1 MSERVLSDQPE
12 ELSFS
17 RAFFGY
23 DPLEVQS
30 RIAELNRRLE
40 QQGVDRD
47 HQPEEGGAANDYD
60 LAVAI
65 DTAVSH
71 VAEVLEAARAAAQKI
86 RDQAGH
92 DAEDSLAAAVE
103 QARKLMAAAGSEAY
117 ALRKAAWE
125 ASTELLSSADAE
137 YAKKRSAAER
147 KSLEII
153 NNAERNAHRKLA
165 VARRDSENALQA
177 AASEA
182 DQVLEAA
189 RIKGQEIIRTAENRA
204 EMTEEQS
211 QVLERRRRELAEEI
225 EELES
230 RLEGPPVGSVQA
242 APPPA
247 SVRVIHPDEARAPEE
262 NHPDFRVEAAPPPA
276 PAPSPASSAAGPRSI
291 GWADGTETV
300 RLLGASASRAGVEAA
315 APDPADEAARLNDSG
330 ARSVAAPETRTDPSE
345 RAAGNGPPAGRR
357 PGTPEA
363 AGTTRSAPA
372 PSSRPTPR
380 SKPTAVRPA
389 VASAPARAAVR
400 TGSRKPDELGDLFLA
415 LRTKKAS
422 GSSASA
428 SPPGPPDPMPP
439 DPMLSAAERYDRLL
453 LPVVNRALRAVK
465 RQLTDIQGEQIEAL
479 KAGADSPQP
488 PPSGLA
494 SSLLHLISVMEREA
508 AELGFTS
515 AAEMTGAGLEAACGE
530 VPAEGRESF
539 PAALFED
546 AAMGVR
552 AARNAGLSE
561 KELAAAAARVYR
573 TWRIDEAERRL
584 RFLAGRAYHHG
595 LMSGL
600 AEAGVGEYRIEVNGG
615 CGECGA
621 LAEGVMARDQVPMVP
636 VHSECRCLVIPA

>member
-12 ELSFS
+12 EQSFS

-23 DPLEVQS
+23 DPLEVQAH
-30 RIAELNRRLE
+30 IADLNRRLE

-47 HQPEEGGAANDYD
+47 HPPEEGGANDYD

-71 VAEVLEAARAAAQKI
+71 VAEVLEAAREAAQKI

-92 DAEDSLAAAVE
+92 DAEDNLAAAVE

-137 YAKKRSAAER
+137 YAKKRNTAER
-147 KSLEII
+147 KALEII

-189 RIKGQEIIRTAENRA
+189 RLKGQEIIRTAENRA

-211 QVLERRRRELAEEI
+211 QVLERRQRELSKEI

-230 RLEGPPVGSVQA
+230 RLEGPPVGSVHA
-242 APPPA
+242 APSPA
-247 SVRVIHPDEARAPEE
+247 SVRVIRPDEAPAPEE
-262 NHPDFRVEAAPPPA
+262 SHPDPRFEAVPPPA
-276 PAPSPASSAAGPRSI
+276 PAHASSAAAPRSI

-300 RLLGASASRAGVEAA
+300 RLLGSSASRSVVEAE
-315 APDPADEAARLNDSG
+315 APDPADEPARPNQAAAGS
-330 ARSVAAPETRTDPSE
+330 AAAPETRPGPMKQTPGG
-345 RAAGNGPPAGRR
+345 APPAGRR
-357 PGTPEA
+357 LELPEA
-363 AGTTRSAPA
+363 AEAAGSAPA
-372 PSSRPTPR
+372 PPRPMPR
-380 SKPTAVRPA
+380 SRLTAVRPA
-389 VASAPARAAVR
+389 AASAAVR
-400 TGSRKPDELGDLFLA
+400 TGSRNPDELGDLFLK
-415 LRTKKAS
+415 LRMKNTS
-422 GSSASA
+422 GAPASA
-428 SPPGPPDPMPP
+428 SPSSPP

-465 RQLTDIQGEQIEAL
+465 RRLTDIQGEQIEAIR
-479 KAGADSPQP
+479 AGADSRQPQP
-488 PPSGLA
+488 SGSA

-539 PAALFED
+539 PAALMED
-546 AAMGVR
+546 AALGVE
-552 AARNAGLSE
+552 AARNAGLSG
-561 KELAAAAARVYR
+561 KELASAAARVYR

-615 CGECGA
+615 CGECDA

-636 VHSECRCLVIPA
+636 VHSECRCMVIPA